1 MQERATIFGA
11 EAERYDRTRPG
22 YPAELVDPL
31 VPRAAMSVLDVGCGT
46 GIASRLFAQ
55 RGCSVLG
62 VEADARMAAVAR
74 ARGTEVEIARFED
87 WDARGREFDVVV
99 SAQAWH
105 WVDSVAGPAHA
116 R

>member
-11 EAERYDRTRPG
+11 EAERYDRTRPD
-22 YPAELVDPL
+22 YPAELVDAL
-31 VPRAAMSVLDVGCGT
+31 VPRAPMSVLDVGCGT

-62 VEADARMAAVAR
+62 VEADARMAAVAT
-74 ARGTEVEIARFED
+74 ARGTAVE
-87 WDARGREFDVVV
+87 V
-99 SAQAWH
+99 SALRGLGRARQA
-105 WVDSVAGPAHA
+105 VRPRRVRPGLALGSI